1 MTYAILHLHLEKWS
15 ELHKYVVINILEW
28 CTRNALNNAAVALFY
43 SCKIMFLINFYSRK
57 FLSENFENENTLSEI
72 ICVK

>member
-43 SCKIMFLINFYSRK
+43 SCSHVFNK
-57 FLSENFENENTLSEI
+57 FLQSKIFKWKLWKRKYAQWDNLR
-72 ICVK
+72 